1 MIRHPSSTT
10 RVRWVS
16 LLTALA
22 ALLGCAIG
30 PRYKP
35 PAPVDGA
42 QAPLVSLT
50 PTAETSAQP
59 PDDWWHLYHDALL
72 DQFLQ
77 EAFTANTDL
86 KIAEAN
92 LSAARAI
99 LEGARAARY
108 PDTKLEAGGIYGRD
122 PVTDEILELGGH
134 RPANTWIFDALLD
147 VSYEVD
153 LFGHVR
159 RSIEAS
165 RADAAANA
173 ASRDAVKITVA
184 AETARAYAQICALGE
199 QIAVAHHSLNVVSRE
214 ADITVQRHEAGAN
227 SLFDVV
233 RAQGLVAQVRA
244 SIPPLESQRK
254 AAVFELGALLGRT
267 PSHAPAEAQACVRPP
282 HLDTLIPV
290 GDGIELLR
298 RRPDIRQ
305 AERRLAAAT
314 ARIGV
319 ATADLYPRIS
329 LTGYFGGVSATF
341 SELTTNDGRA
351 WGVGPSIVWSFP
363 NQAGP
368 RARVRQAEANADAA
382 LAGFDAA
389 VLRALKETEQ
399 SLSAYGAELDRRQAL
414 ADAQDKAQKAFD
426 LADDQFLAGA
436 LTNLD
441 LLTTEQSLISVDA
454 SVAVSDTALVQD
466 QIAVFKAL
474 GGGWHDSRHDS
485 R

>member
-1 MIRHPSSTT
+1 MT
-10 RVRWVS
+10 RVLCIA
-16 LLTALA
+16 LLTAFAVLP
-22 ALLGCAIG
+22 GCTVG
-30 PRYKP
+30 PHYKP
-35 PAPVDGA
+35 PVPVDGA

-50 PTAETSAQP
+50 PKAETSAQP
-59 PDDWWHLYHDALL
+59 PDEWWHLYHDALL
-72 DQFLQ
+72 DRFLQ
-77 EAFTANTDL
+77 EAFTANADL

-99 LEGARAARY
+99 LEGVRTARY
-108 PDTKLEAGGIYGRD
+108 PDTKLEAGGTYGRD
-122 PVTDEILELGGH
+122 PITDEILELGGH

-184 AETARAYAQICALGE
+184 AETARAYAEICALGE
-199 QIAVAHHSLNVVSRE
+199 QISVARHSLEVVGRE
-214 ADITVQRHEAGAN
+214 ADITAQRHEAGAN

-254 AAVFELGALLGRT
+254 ATMFELGALLGRA
-267 PSHAPAEAQACVRPP
+267 PSHAPTEAQACVRPP
-282 HLDTLIPV
+282 HLDALIPV
-290 GDGIELLR
+290 GDGVELLR
-298 RRPDIRQ
+298 RRPDVRQ
-305 AERRLAAAT
+305 AERRVAAAT

-329 LTGYFGGVSATF
+329 LTGFFGGISTTF
-341 SELTTNDGRA
+341 PDLTTNDARA
-351 WGVGPSIVWSFP
+351 WGVGPTIAWNFP

-368 RARVRQAEANADAA
+368 RARVRQAKANADAA

-474 GGGWHDSRHDS
+474 GGGWHDMPPPPNSP
-485 R
+485 